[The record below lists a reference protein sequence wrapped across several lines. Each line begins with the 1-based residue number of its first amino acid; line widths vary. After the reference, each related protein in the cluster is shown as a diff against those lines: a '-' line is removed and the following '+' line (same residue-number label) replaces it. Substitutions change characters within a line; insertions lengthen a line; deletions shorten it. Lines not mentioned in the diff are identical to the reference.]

1 MRNLSLTLTHF
12 EFTTLGGPVFD
23 MPPIWSQRERQTT
36 LTKLWGTFTAISN
49 TIECSWELLSGLHLA
64 RSSLAGFWAASW
76 GGSVPV
82 LRRPARLHLILAKQR
97 VSTIPGLWNSYC
109 IQTITTR
116 IVIVLLIIN

>member
-36 LTKLWGTFTAISN
+36 LTKLWGTFTAISD
-49 TIECSWELLSGLHLA
+49 TVRCSRELFSGLHPA

-76 GGSVPV
+76 GGSVLV
-82 LRRPARLHLILAKQR
+82 HSRLGRRGEFHDRIRTGARRVAK
-97 VSTIPGLWNSYC
+97 
-109 IQTITTR
+109 
-116 IVIVLLIIN
+116 